1 MAKKTSHYRYDTN
14 RHQGSLF
21 GDDADYVFNTPSQP
35 EQAAKPADP
44 APKAVDADAI
54 DSRLEVKVV
63 PEFRFICFGSGSSGN
78 CAYVGTPTEGVLID
92 AGVDMK
98 KVFDTLKVNGIEPGM
113 VKGVCLTHDHG
124 DHVRYAYTYVRK
136 YRHLKIYCTPRVLNG
151 MLRRHNI
158 SRRIRES
165 HVPIFKEIDFSL
177 AGMKITAFEVPHD
190 GTCNSG
196 FFIENGELKFT
207 IATDLGHINDR
218 AEFYLSKANFMML
231 ESNYDHAMLL
241 NGSYPEYLK
250 SRILNETGHLDN
262 HDAATFVRDHYS
274 PQLKY
279 VFLCHLS
286 NDNNTPEKAINEFAQ
301 VLGPAGITIGL
312 GQDTIEDRKCN
323 LQVVALPRFDAT
335 HRYILR

>member
-1 MAKKTSHYRYDTN
+1 MK
-14 RHQGSLF
+14 
-21 GDDADYVFNTPSQP
+21 
-35 EQAAKPADP
+35 
-44 APKAVDADAI
+44 
-54 DSRLEVKVV
+54 
-63 PEFRFICFGSGSSGN
+63 FISFGSGSSGN

>member
-1 MAKKTSHYRYDTN
+1 
-14 RHQGSLF
+14 
-21 GDDADYVFNTPSQP
+21 
-35 EQAAKPADP
+35 
-44 APKAVDADAI
+44 
-54 DSRLEVKVV
+54 
-63 PEFRFICFGSGSSGN
+63 
-78 CAYVGTPTEGVLID
+78 
-92 AGVDMK
+92 
-98 KVFDTLKVNGIEPGM
+98 
-113 VKGVCLTHDHG
+113 
-124 DHVRYAYTYVRK
+124 
-136 YRHLKIYCTPRVLNG
+136 
-151 MLRRHNI
+151 
-158 SRRIRES
+158 
-165 HVPIFKEIDFSL
+165 
-177 AGMKITAFEVPHD
+177 
-190 GTCNSG
+190 
-196 FFIENGELKFT
+196 
-207 IATDLGHINDR
+207 
-218 AEFYLSKANFMML
+218 MML